1 MFIRVIVMVAKLA
14 TEVAID
20 KVSVAVMPRFLGL
33 DGMTISQPGSIL
45 RLHALRPTLVTDPF
59 M

>member
-1 MFIRVIVMVAKLA
+1 MVAKLA

-20 KVSVAVMPRFLGL
+20 KVSVAVMLRFLGL